1 MAQKTYAIPAMGA
14 GHFEMMGA
22 ISSAGAMR
30 LDVPEGILN
39 IGGNGMGFVLPPLT
53 DWDPTALGNH
63 DGSLDGLALGDDV
76 YLYAT
81 QGADG
86 RAGLIASTNI
96 TVPGGWT
103 AETSRRIG
111 GFHYGRVRPSAQRY
125 VAAYAPVVQMVP
137 NSVWDL
143 GHRPTCDP
151 TGMAEVKPGLWA
163 DIYLASIVSGSWP
176 DAILGSVYG
185 VQPVRDTP
193 YNRVDLMEMLQR
205 SGKREPTYSE
215 WILGAHGAP
224 AGTDGSNDTAWAR
237 TTNTGPTTTG
247 AVAKSVSCANL
258 VDTVGNLY
266 EQLAHHYDIGDYNG
280 SVSTYA
286 WDEAAVKTGVDSAF
300 ARGFVSHVRWFAAI
314 AGGNY
319 LYGRYCGSRSL
330 ATGSSPWH
338 ATGDVGVR
346 GFCESI

>member
-1 MAQKTYAIPAMGA
+1 MVQKTYAIPAMGA

-39 IGGNGMGFVLPPLT
+39 IGGNGKGYVLPPLV

-63 DGSLDGLALGDDV
+63 DGSLDGLAMGDDV

-86 RAGLIASTNI
+86 RAGLVASKNI

-111 GFHYGRVRPSAQRY
+111 GFHYGRVRPLAQRY
-125 VAAYAPVVQMVP
+125 VAAYVPVVQMVP

-143 GHRPTCDP
+143 RHRPTCDP

-163 DIYLASIVSGSWP
+163 DIYLASVVSGAWP
-176 DAILGSVYG
+176 SVILGSIYG
-185 VQPVRDTP
+185 VQPVRDTG
-193 YNRVDLMEMLQR
+193 YNRVDLMEMLQA
-205 SGKREPTYSE
+205 SGKREPSYSE

-224 AGTDGSNDTAWAR
+224 AGVDANNDTAWAM

-247 AVAKSVSCANL
+247 AVVKSVSCANL

-266 EQLAHHYDIGDYNG
+266 EQLNHHYDIGDYG
-280 SVSTYA
+280 GAASTFV
-286 WDEAAVKTGVDSAF
+286 WDPAAVNTGMDSAL
-300 ARGFVSHVRWFAAI
+300 ARGFVHHVRWHSAL
-314 AGGNY
+314 AGGYY
-319 LYGRYCGSRSL
+319 LDGRYCGSRSL
-330 ATGSSPWH
+330 YANSPPWYSYG
-338 ATGDVGVR
+338 TVGFR